1 MATVTDRESATA
13 TKNVA
18 AFLVALF
25 VLLSILIAVASCGD
39 EDLILPGQI
48 PFTPT
53 SEATDTP
60 DPDEN

>member
-18 AFLVALF
+18 AFLIALF

-39 EDLILPGQI
+39 EDLFLPGQI